1 MNNLYTSQ
9 DITTAT
15 KGRLIGPDDWHANR
29 LVMDSRE
36 VQAGDIF
43 IALKGEAGT
52 EKYRTSG
59 LDGHDFVG
67 SAIDSG
73 AVTVIVD
80 HEMDIDIPQIIVENT
95 FQAMQ
100 DLGQYA
106 RNRVSLKPS
115 IAITGSVGKTT
126 VRDMVET
133 AFRGADAATHASVK
147 SYNNMIGVPYT
158 LANMH
163 GDTQVGVF
171 EIGMNH
177 ANEITPLSHQV
188 RPDIAIITWI
198 SEQHIENFDDGM
210 DGIVNAKSEIFAG
223 MGAEGIAILPIDN
236 EYYDALVNNAKTSGI
251 EKIYTFGR
259 HQNADGRLVSI
270 TTKDGVMHIEAAIM
284 GDPVSY
290 TLNVMG
296 DHMAV
301 NSLCALLAL
310 KLSGYDVHAGAK
322 ALSQIK
328 PLQGRGTIEE
338 IVIKDGEPP
347 ITLIDDSYNAAPV
360 AVEMALKNLGTM
372 TPKGEGRRIA
382 MIGRMAELG
391 NYAMDMH
398 KGLAKPFMDANI
410 DILYC
415 CGADSEHLFN
425 AIPTT
430 HQGMITDTSTEL
442 AHHIKD
448 IVRAGDIVLVKGS
461 FGIKMGEVV
470 NAIRALSYKQ

>member
-1 MNNLYTSQ
+1 
-9 DITTAT
+9 
-15 KGRLIGPDDWHANR
+15 
-29 LVMDSRE
+29 
-36 VQAGDIF
+36 
-43 IALKGEAGT
+43 
-52 EKYRTSG
+52 
-59 LDGHDFVG
+59 
-67 SAIDSG
+67 
-73 AVTVIVD
+73 
-80 HEMDIDIPQIIVENT
+80 
-95 FQAMQ
+95 
-100 DLGQYA
+100 
-106 RNRVSLKPS
+106 
-115 IAITGSVGKTT
+115 
-126 VRDMVET
+126 
-133 AFRGADAATHASVK
+133 
-147 SYNNMIGVPYT
+147 
-158 LANMH
+158 
-163 GDTQVGVF
+163 
-171 EIGMNH
+171 MNH